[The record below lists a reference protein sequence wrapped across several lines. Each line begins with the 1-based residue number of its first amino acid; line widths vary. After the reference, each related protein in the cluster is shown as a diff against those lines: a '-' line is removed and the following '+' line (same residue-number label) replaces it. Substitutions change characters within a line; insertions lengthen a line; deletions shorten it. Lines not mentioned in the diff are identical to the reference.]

1 MPWPP
6 KDMLV
11 MLAKMN
17 FCSKSIRL
25 PMEWSEPGDHYPKA
39 FQPGEE
45 AVPPNMPLNLFREES
60 LNKYHVDSAGD
71 VGKQFETY
79 IEGICG
85 AIHSA
90 VDTWTKTATIQGVLI
105 MGPVASVGMVVGPPL
120 APLIMAQG
128 PKSRPQELKY
138 TTAIANAIGTSWLPW
153 QLSIKVPGLPWYP
166 AFAAFPGPMAP
177 PMPNIP
183 IPLIALV
190 SVDAS
195 LSPGALKGMMMAN
208 LGDPTALH
216 AADLFDA
223 VAQAFNT
230 VFTLYKATTPV
241 KNVLGTGPIPTFA
254 PPFVPVGPV
263 VGGIGTGLPGCLA

>member
-1 MPWPP
+1 
-6 KDMLV
+6 MLV

-17 FCSKSIRL
+17 FCSKGIKL

-45 AVPPNMPLNLFREES
+45 AVPPNQPLNLFREES
-60 LNKYHVDSAGD
+60 LNKYHVNSAGD

-85 AIHSA
+85 AIHGA
-90 VDTWTKTATIQGVLI
+90 VDQWRQMATIAGVMI
-105 MGPVASVGMVVGPPL
+105 VGPVASIGIVVGPPL
-120 APLIMAQG
+120 TPLILAQG
-128 PKSRPQELKY
+128 PKGTPQEVKY
-138 TTAIANAIGTSWLPW
+138 TTAIANAFGTAWLPW
-153 QLSIKVPGLPWYP
+153 QASIKVPGLPWYP
-166 AFAAFPGPMAP
+166 AFAAFPGPVAP

-183 IPLIALV
+183 MPLIALV

-195 LSPGALKGMMMAN
+195 LSPGALSGLMMAN

-216 AADLFDA
+216 AQDLFDA
-223 VAQAFNT
+223 ISKAFNT
-230 VFTLYKATTPV
+230 VFTLFKAMTMVT
-241 KNVLGTGPIPTFA
+241 NVLGTGPIPTFA

-263 VGGIGTGLPGCLA
+263 MGGVGTGPPGCLV